1 MNESIGL
8 IFNKFRALQQTIENV
23 ISPSAEDLNFLFD
36 TISVR
41 TIPKDEYIIKA
52 GKYCDFIGFVQT
64 GSLRSYIVT
73 DNNEV
78 NNDFYFEND
87 FLSAFTS
94 FVTGQVTGWNIQA
107 LEEAVVYTIPK
118 KTLETLYRQNPEW
131 LALGKYI
138 FEKEFI
144 KKCKREAS
152 FLRDHAKTRYLTLLQ
167 LYPSIEERVPLFHIA
182 SYLGITPETLSRIRS
197 GKMRN

>member
-1 MNESIGL
+1 MNESVGL
-8 IFNKFRALQQTIENV
+8 ISNKFQALHQTIHNI
-23 ISPSAEDLNFLFD
+23 ISAPAEDLNFLFD
-36 TISVR
+36 AISVR
-41 TIPKDEYIIKA
+41 TIPKDEHIIKA
-52 GKYCDFIGFVQT
+52 GKYCDFIGYVQT

-73 DNNEV
+73 GDNEV
-78 NNDFYFEND
+78 NNDFYFENG

-94 FVTGQVTGWNIQA
+94 FVTDQVTSWNIQA
-107 LEEAVVYTIPK
+107 LEDAVVYTIPK
-118 KTLETLYRQNPEW
+118 RTLETLYRQNPVW
-131 LALGKYI
+131 LALGKDI

-152 FLRDHAKTRYLTLLQ
+152 FLRDDAKTRYLNLLQ

-182 SYLGITPETLSRIRS
+182 SYLGIKPETLSRIRS